1 MCANRSSPPRN
12 LAVTARRLA
21 ASATLALAVV
31 VAPVPADAQGYPNRP
46 AKLVVP
52 FPPGGPL
59 DIVGRAIA
67 QKLTEAWDQSVVVDN
82 RRGAGGNIGAEISN
96 GSAGHLA
103 EELFKV
109 ETGTDMIPRVVAR
122 LREFDTRPI
131 QY

>member
-59 DIVGRAIA
+59 DIVGR
-67 QKLTEAWDQSVVVDN
+67 
-82 RRGAGGNIGAEISN
+82 GAGGNIGAEISN